1 MATETNIAYR
11 TADHLRYQDLDFV
24 VGIRVVLSNNH
35 TLLGSDGAPHAFT
48 DICDELSAPMGSKA
62 TKGRGCY
69 PRDFKFTGWHPHCR
83 CHVETILKSDE
94 EIERDTERLLQGEEP
109 LADSVNTVSELPE
122 EMQTWLSMNQ
132 KRIEGAKTLP
142 YWIQDNRKIVET
154 AMSDADNQLDAAI
167 KETSQKAHAVGEEVQ
182 SLAESIASKYEAVCT
197 PINYKSEA
205 SIKRKVLAK
214 RAENKPNFSPG
225 MLKDAVRTTII
236 APKDKIADVIEEL
249 RKNNLYLGHKSQG
262 GVDYIGYT
270 GNIINIKT
278 TNGLTAEIQVNTAK
292 MIYAKELPENAKK
305 ILGDKLWNNIHKEV
319 GVEGG
324 LGHKYYEEWRVMS
337 KAEQRSAMGKAL
349 KKKSEEYYAY
359 FRD

>member
-1 MATETNIAYR
+1 
-11 TADHLRYQDLDFV
+11 
-24 VGIRVVLSNNH
+24 
-35 TLLGSDGAPHAFT
+35 
-48 DICDELSAPMGSKA
+48 
-62 TKGRGCY
+62 
-69 PRDFKFTGWHPHCR
+69 
-83 CHVETILKSDE
+83 
-94 EIERDTERLLQGEEP
+94 
-109 LADSVNTVSELPE
+109 
-122 EMQTWLSMNQ
+122 MNQ

-142 YWIQDNRKIVET
+142 YWIQDNRKIVEK
-154 AMSDADNQLDAAI
+154 AMSDADKQLDAAI

-205 SIKRKVLAK
+205 LIKRKVLAE
-214 RAENKPNFSPG
+214 RAKNKSNFSPG

-249 RKNNLYLGHKSQG
+249 RKNNLFLRHKPQDG
-262 GVDYIGYT
+262 DDYIGYT

-292 MIYAKELPENAKK
+292 MIYAKELPENARK

-337 KAEQRSAMGKAL
+337 KAEQCSAMGKAL

>member
-1 MATETNIAYR
+1 
-11 TADHLRYQDLDFV
+11 
-24 VGIRVVLSNNH
+24 
-35 TLLGSDGAPHAFT
+35 
-48 DICDELSAPMGSKA
+48 
-62 TKGRGCY
+62 
-69 PRDFKFTGWHPHCR
+69 
-83 CHVETILKSDE
+83 
-94 EIERDTERLLQGEEP
+94 
-109 LADSVNTVSELPE
+109 
-122 EMQTWLSMNQ
+122 MQTWLLMNQ

-142 YWIQDNRKIVET
+142 YWIQDNRKIVEK
-154 AMSDADNQLDAAI
+154 AMSDADKEKQLDAAI

-182 SLAESIASKYEAVCT
+182 SLAESIASKYEAACT

-205 SIKRKVLAK
+205 SIKRKVLAE
-214 RAENKPNFSPG
+214 RAEDEPNFSPD

-249 RKNNLYLGHKSQG
+249 RKNNLFLRHKPQG
-262 GVDYIGYT
+262 GVEYIGYT
-270 GNIINIKT
+270 GDIINIKT

-292 MIYAKELPENAKK
+292 MIYAKELPENARK

-337 KAEQRSAMGKAL
+337 KAEQCSAMGEAL